1 MKFAPLFPRLCSI
14 CFSPIA
20 DEQGSSVDFAKPA
33 KKESLIKID
42 SALFPKSLGYE
53 FRANDFEKNP
63 NHQLLAIVKNTSL
76 LVEVRGRF
84 TEEKE
89 TQEWIIIYREGS
101 PVVAQLKKWR
111 KTKIGKRRLS
121 KFSPLCRS
129 MAHSL
134 PRTRHIKNASTR
146 CLPFL
151 RLNSQRQKKKSTN
164 KNSP

>member
-1 MKFAPLFPRLCSI
+1 MKFAPLFPGLCLVY
-14 CFSPIA
+14 FSAIA
-20 DEQGSSVDFAKPA
+20 DEQRPSVDFAKPA

-63 NHQLLAIVKNTSL
+63 NRQLLAIVKNASL

-111 KTKIGKRRLS
+111 KTKIGGEALIKILTLIPVNGT
-121 KFSPLCRS
+121 FTPEDE
-129 MAHSL
+129 AH
-134 PRTRHIKNASTR
+134 KK
-146 CLPFL
+146 C
-151 RLNSQRQKKKSTN
+151 LNSLLAFSEIELAAAKKEVDE
-164 KNSP
+164 